1 MDDIDRRSA
10 FAFGM
15 GAAASALAAAPA
27 AAAAAQAR
35 GPAAGKEVAPGVR
48 EITLAE
54 IPSTIPGFR
63 MVRLLDYVLRPGAA
77 IAPEAMEHPMVCHM
91 LEGQLEVTKD
101 AERFTAR
108 KNDMWTCS
116 AGTTEGDANK
126 SKSVAI
132 MRVVEFMA

>member
-1 MDDIDRRSA
+1 MEDFDRRSA
-10 FAFGM
+10 FAFGVSA
-15 GAAASALAAAPA
+15 AAASALVAAPA
-27 AAAAAQAR
+27 AAAQTR

-77 IAPEAMEHPMVCHM
+77 IPPEAMEHPMVCHM

-101 AERFTAR
+101 TERFTAK
-108 KNDMWTCS
+108 KNDMWTCNV
-116 AGTTEGDANK
+116 GTTEGDANK
-126 SKSVAI
+126 SKRVAV

>member
-10 FAFGM
+10 FALGVT
-15 GAAASALAAAPA
+15 AAATSALAPAPA
-27 AAAAAQAR
+27 AAARAR

-48 EITLAE
+48 EVVLAE

-63 MVRLLDYVLRPGAA
+63 TVRLLDYVLQPGAA

-101 AERFTAR
+101 GQRFTAR
-108 KNDMWTCS
+108 KNDMWTC
-116 AGTTEGDANK
+116 ATGTTEGDANK
-126 SKSVAI
+126 GRSVAI

>member
-1 MDDIDRRSA
+1 MEDVDRRSA
-10 FAFGM
+10 FAFGVSA
-15 GAAASALAAAPA
+15 AAASALIAAPA
-27 AAAAAQAR
+27 EAAQKR

-77 IAPEAMEHPMVCHM
+77 IPPEAMEHPMVCHM
-91 LEGQLEVTKD
+91 LEGELEVTKD
-101 AERFTAR
+101 TERFTAK
-108 KNDMWTCS
+108 KNDMWTCNT
-116 AGTTEGDANK
+116 GTTEGDANK